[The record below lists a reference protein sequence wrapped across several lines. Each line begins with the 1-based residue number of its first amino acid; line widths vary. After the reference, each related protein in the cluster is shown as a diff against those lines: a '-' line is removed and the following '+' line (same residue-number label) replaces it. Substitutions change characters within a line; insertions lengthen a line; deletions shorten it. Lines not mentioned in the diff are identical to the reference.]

1 VNTPKTIAA
10 DPQFQDRFPWYSHE
24 QHGADM
30 LPFPVRFLGETLPEP
45 SKAPT
50 VGEHSEAV
58 LAKLLGYDVERIA
71 KLKASGALG

>member
-1 VNTPKTIAA
+1 VYP
-10 DPQFQDRFPWYSHE
+10 HE
-24 QHGADM
+24 RHGADM

-58 LAKLLGYDVERIA
+58 LGKVLGYDAERIA